1 MAYQRLGL
9 VDLIKAIQAKVE
21 ARTGLPCYDAVPVD
35 APSPFYFA
43 EVAKV
48 LPANTKTM
56 FRDNF
61 TVWIHC
67 ISEPPAPGDPVS
79 SVGVYNLIEGL
90 QEALTED
97 IELPEPFELVMQT
110 DGGVQTIKTDETR
123 ERHAVVVYD
132 FMVCYGFRCKNL

>member
-9 VDLIKAIQAKVE
+9 VDLIKSIQTRVE
-21 ARTGLPCYDAVPVD
+21 DHTGLQCYDAVPRN

-43 EVAKV
+43 EVIRTT
-48 LPANTKTM
+48 PANTKTM

-67 ISEPPAPGDPVS
+67 IAAPPEHGDPVS
-79 SVGVYNLIEGL
+79 SVGVYKLIEDL

-97 IELPEPFELVMQT
+97 IELPDPFELIMQT

-123 ERHAVVVYD
+123 ERHAVVVFD
-132 FMVCYGFRCKNL
+132 FMVCYGFRCKI